1 MDFANQVILV
11 IGLLFLVS
19 ILASLLSSRIGA
31 PLLLV
36 FLVIGMLMGEEGP
49 GGLSFHDFQSAYLIG
64 SIALAVI
71 LFDGGLRTKVESF
84 RVGLRPAIT
93 LATLGVVI
101 TVAITGLATAWIFDS
116 PLMAGLLIGAIV
128 GSTDAA
134 AVFYLLHAHG
144 LELKQRIGATLE
156 IESGS
161 NDPMAIF
168 LTIAFVEIILGT
180 HDNVGLGLLLDF
192 TLQMGIGGATGVAG
206 GLLLAW
212 AINRVRLTPGLYPLL
227 AVSGALM
234 IFGLAS
240 VLQGSGFLA
249 VYLAGLL
256 LGNRRL
262 QSAQNIRRF
271 HDGMAWLAQIVMFL
285 MLGLLITPSD
295 LLEVAPQALVVA
307 ALLIL
312 VARPLAVA
320 ACLLPFSFPWREQ
333 LFIGW
338 VGLRGAVPILLG
350 LLPLL
355 AGIEGAFTFFNI
367 AFFVV
372 LISLVIQGWTVAPI
386 ARWLQLDVPPRSRVV
401 HRMELDLPGQAEYE
415 LVGYMLEADSPAI
428 YKMVR
433 RLSLPENSQI
443 VAMVRDGRPL
453 QDTSTEILQ
462 ENDYIY
468 VLTPPDR
475 LPALD
480 RVLVAEHGPARLEE
494 HIFFG
499 DFVLNGD
506 TPLSALASAYDLII
520 PDQQGED
527 ETLGGYLLRLFKQ
540 RAVVGDRVRLNN
552 MEFVVREIENGQIT
566 RVGLKITRPP
576 ARRPDGHEDTGRK
589 HRSGGRRS

>member
-1 MDFANQVILV
+1 LDFANQVIL
-11 IGLLFLVS
+11 IAGLLFLVS
-19 ILASLLSSRIGA
+19 ILASIVSSRIGA

-49 GGLSFHDFQSAYLIG
+49 GGLAFHDIQTAYLIG

-84 RVGLRPAIT
+84 RVGLRPALT
-93 LATLGVVI
+93 LATLGVVL
-101 TVAITGLATAWIFDS
+101 TVAITGLITAWIFDL
-116 PLMAGLLIGAIV
+116 PPMAGLLIGAII

-168 LTIAFVEIILGT
+168 LTIVLVEIVIGGHT
-180 HDNVGLGLLLDF
+180 NPGMGLLLDF
-192 TLQMGIGGATGVAG
+192 IQQIGIGGAAGVAG
-206 GLLLAW
+206 GFGLTW

-227 AVSGALM
+227 AISGALL

-249 VYLAGLL
+249 VYLAGLI
-256 LGNRRL
+256 LGNQRV

-271 HDGMAWLAQIVMFL
+271 HDGMAWLSQIIMFL
-285 MLGLLITPSD
+285 MLGLLVTPSN
-295 LLEVAPQALVVA
+295 LLGVAPQALVVA
-307 ALLIL
+307 GLLIL

-320 ACLLPFSFPWREQ
+320 LCLAPFRFPWREQ
-333 LFIGW
+333 VFIGW

-355 AGIEGAFTFFNI
+355 AGVEHAYTYFNI

-372 LISLVIQGWTVAPI
+372 LISLVVQGWTVAPI
-386 ARWLQLDVPPRSRVV
+386 ARWLQLEVPPRSRVV
-401 HRMELDLPGQAEYE
+401 HRMELDLPGQVEYE
-415 LVGYMLEADSPAI
+415 LVGYTLEEDSPAI
-428 YKMVR
+428 YKMVH
-433 RLSLPENSQI
+433 RLQLPEGSQI
-443 VAMVRDGRPL
+443 VAIVRDGKPL
-453 QDTSTEILQ
+453 REINTEILQ
-462 ENDYIY
+462 ANDYLY

-475 LPALD
+475 LPELD

-494 HIFFG
+494 HVFFG

-506 TPLSALASAYDLII
+506 TPLAALASAYELKF
-520 PDQQGED
+520 PDQDNDE
-527 ETLGGYLLRLFKQ
+527 ETLNDYLLRVFKQ

-552 MEFVVREIENGQIT
+552 MEFVVRDIENGFIV
-566 RVGLKITRPP
+566 RVGLKITRPKQ
-576 ARRPDGHEDTGRK
+576 RPG
-589 HRSGGRRS
+589 